1 MATARPARP
10 GAQGLLAVALALAV
24 LAARGPARLDAQA
37 PDCDPP
43 LPHMPYIPPLWDLPD
58 ASAYAGVTRDLRN
71 EGLSA
76 VPTEAWAGQEHL
88 QALLLR
94 DNALTTLPPDA
105 FVGLPRLQVL
115 TLSGNELTQL
125 PPRLFRPLSCLQT
138 LSLDGN
144 ALTTLPPDLFRNLN
158 RLERLHLNGNALTTL
173 PPDLF
178 RSLDRLQTLYLDG
191 NALTT
196 LPPDLFRNLD
206 RLERLDLDG
215 NALTTLPPD
224 LFRSLDR
231 LQTLLL
237 RDNALTTLPPG
248 LFHNLDRLERLN
260 LDGNA
265 LTTLP
270 PGLFRSLDRLQ
281 TLSLGGNALTTLPPG
296 LFAHNTP
303 RLKSLNLSSNALT
316 ALPPDLFRDLDQLES
331 LGLAF
336 NQLACLPPDLFRG
349 PARLRDL
356 RLDYNRLGNPAPAFL
371 QALGLAQGRDLVLGP
386 ETDRGVLHRQTRPYS
401 IVSDLYSENNLPQA
415 VFARYAAVVSGL
427 EALTLSADAP
437 LTYPLCPA
445 WAAPASA
452 ARAVRFAAGAA
463 GPQVGRPLAAET
475 VPPEAGPVAWRWERC
490 ADAAGH
496 RCRAIGDPADP
507 KAVYV
512 PGPDDAG
519 RYLRAHIPYLAPD
532 GAWTRLQS
540 SLAGPVAP
548 QRCPARRG
556 DLATG

>member
-76 VPTEAWAGQEHL
+76 VPTAAWAGQEHL

-94 DNALTTLPPDA
+94 DNALTSLPPDA

-173 PPDLF
+173 PLGLF
-178 RSLDRLQTLYLDG
+178 RSLDRLQTLSLDG
-191 NALTT
+191 
-196 LPPDLFRNLD
+196 
-206 RLERLDLDG
+206 
-215 NALTTLPPD
+215 
-224 LFRSLDR
+224 
-231 LQTLLL
+231 
-237 RDNALTTLPPG
+237 NALTTLPPG

-281 TLSLGGNALTTLPPG
+281 TLSLDGNALTTLPPS

-415 VFARYAAVVSGL
+415 AFARYAAVVSGL

-445 WAAPASA
+445 GAAPASA

-475 VPPEAGPVAWRWERC
+475 VPPAAGPVAWRWERC
-490 ADAAGH
+490 ADAAGR
-496 RCRAIGDPADP
+496 RCRAIGDPAAP